1 MLKNQT
7 YLGMV
12 KYQKYERNGDGS
24 RSYDAPLQL
33 FEGQHEAVI
42 DEDLFERCQQARAK
56 RRSHRQA
63 TKRYHPYLLRNLIYC
78 YRCCANPPEGKTF
91 RNYGK
96 MRPQSQAKG
105 QHRYYRCRAR
115 ELGYECEQ
123 PGVNVE
129 TIDEQAV
136 SILMQLKPPEN
147 WRKGITK
154 ALGEL
159 LGEKKLDERI
169 DEIKEVIERMDFRWD
184 HGFIADQDAYLEE
197 RIKLQQELEKL
208 SPIPDDDL
216 DVAADLL
223 ENFGEHWE
231 ETGGDRKEQM
241 RLIQLIVSRV
251 WVRDKDVVAMS
262 LRPNYH
268 IALGLQSNKPT
279 EISVSSEKIMSRRER
294 REWFDDLY
302 SLDIHPPSHCSGVS
316 ARWVSCV
323 KCCITTAFY
332 TIQDLLSRSRSFFF
346 STRSDGS
353 RSWLSRA
360 PL

>member
-1 MLKNQT
+1 LLKN
-7 YLGMV
+7 
-12 KYQKYERNGDGS
+12 
-24 RSYDAPLQL
+24 
-33 FEGQHEAVI
+33 
-42 DEDLFERCQQARAK
+42 
-56 RRSHRQA
+56 
-63 TKRYHPYLLRNLIYC
+63 
-78 YRCCANPPEGKTF
+78 
-91 RNYGK
+91 
-96 MRPQSQAKG
+96 
-105 QHRYYRCRAR
+105 
-115 ELGYECEQ
+115 
-123 PGVNVE
+123 
-129 TIDEQAV
+129 
-136 SILMQLKPPEN
+136 LKPPEG
-147 WRKGITK
+147 WRERMVE

-241 RLIQLIVSRV
+241 RLMQLIVSRV

-294 REWFDDLY
+294 REWFDGLY
-302 SLDIHPPSHCSGVS
+302 SLDVYPPARRSGVS
-316 ARWVSCV
+316 AWRLDHI

-332 TIQDLLSRSRSFFF
+332 TIEDLRSRGRSYSFAPDKRIHIGSHYPASLVCLSGSDRRRILLVQLPQLLQLATLLLSAKPGAHLRHNLIDCRHHRFLQDRRERVGAVLRPNALHRSIKEEECVFC
-346 STRSDGS
+346 
-353 RSWLSRA
+353 
-360 PL
+360 